1 MARERILVTGGTG
14 LVGSQLVHRLL
25 DAGHEVSVLS
35 RSERSDDRIRF
46 YEWDVRAGRMD
57 PDAVRTADRIV
68 HLAGAG
74 IADGR
79 WTEERKRILRSSRLD
94 SFALIQEVLAD
105 GDHSVKSVVSASAV
119 GYYGDAGPD
128 ILDETAA
135 SGDDF
140 AAQLCSDWEAMLDEV
155 PASIRTARLRI
166 GIVLS
171 ADGGALPKLTM
182 TWPAGLSYFGD
193 GSQYQSWI
201 HIDDLA
207 GLFEHAL
214 FTDTVVG
221 PLNAVAPN
229 PVTQKEMVRAIRRVK
244 GFPTPVLPTPAPFIR
259 LAMGEM
265 ANILLFSQRCSAD
278 RVLESGYS
286 FRYEE
291 IEPALEDLIG

>member
-14 LVGSQLVHRLL
+14 LVGSRLVHHLL
-25 DAGHEVSVLS
+25 DLGHEVSVLS

-57 PDAVRTADRIV
+57 PDAVLSADRIV

-79 WTEERKRILRSSRLD
+79 WTDDRKRMLRSSRLD
-94 SFALIQEVLAD
+94 SFALIREVLD
-105 GDHSVKSVVSASAV
+105 TRDHDVKAVVSASAV

-135 SGDDF
+135 PGNDF
-140 AAQLCSDWEAMLDEV
+140 AAQLCTDWEAMLDEV
-155 PASIRTARLRI
+155 PASIRTACLRI

-171 ADGGALPKLTM
+171 SDGGALPKLTM

-193 GSQYQSWI
+193 GAQYQSWI
-201 HIDDLA
+201 HIDDLV
-207 GLFEHAL
+207 GLFHHVL
-214 FTDTVVG
+214 FTDSVNG
-221 PLNAVAPN
+221 PLNAAAPN
-229 PVTQKEMVRAIRRVK
+229 PVTQKKMVRTIRRVK
-244 GFPTPVLPTPAPFIR
+244 GFPTPVLPTPAPIIR

-291 IEPALEDLIG
+291 VEPALADLIG